1 MASQARK
8 KKKTAGQRS
17 FSVILFIAAI
27 LLGGYFSVSIIQAQ
41 VEISRQE
48 KAVAEL
54 QQQID
59 EKTAENEDLQKAL
72 DSGDEAAY
80 MERIAR
86 DSLGYM
92 MPDEKVYYDTSSK

>member
-1 MASQARK
+1 MASNIHK
-8 KKKTAGQRS
+8 KKKSAGQRS

-27 LLGGYFSVSIIQAQ
+27 LLVGYFSVSIIQAQ

-48 KAVAEL
+48 QAVAQL
-54 QQQID
+54 QQQIE
-59 EKTAENEDLQKAL
+59 EKKAENEDLQKAL
-72 DSGDEAAY
+72 DSGDEAEY
-80 MERIAR
+80 MERVAR